1 MHRSDTTPPSEF
13 LDKMRGLL
21 GNEFPQFAQS
31 FGLPSRIGL
40 RVNTLK
46 VSAEDFSSKQLFAL
60 SPIGNHE
67 PAGFFVTDID
77 AQPGKHPYHAAGL
90 YYLQE
95 PAAMVVGSLVAP
107 QAGDWVL
114 DLAAA
119 PGGKT
124 THLASLLGDTGL
136 LVANDVHQGRARIL
150 AQNLERWGTKNTLI
164 TNATAEQLA
173 NGFGALFDRVLVDA
187 PCSGEGMFRRI
198 GSFEWSEEMVLACS
212 RRQHTILDEAARLVR
227 PGGLLVY
234 ATCTFSPEEN
244 EGVIGRFL
252 ANHPNFSLEAAPIA
266 VAGKVAGRP
275 FWTNLND
282 KLSPDRRG
290 SLAKTLRLWPHHFPG
305 EGQFVALLRRQPDE
319 TTTDYDLFVPQASPE
334 ARRLWRGFAD
344 ACLRVDWDERR
355 LHEANGR
362 LYFIPPDAPATHS
375 LRLVRYGLLLGEL
388 RRNYFR
394 PAHTLAL
401 ALQPNE
407 AQKTAD
413 FAVGSPELARYLAG
427 QDLAVET
434 EAGWILIMVDGFGIG
449 WGKGGNGRLK
459 NHYPKGLRQ
468 HS

>member
-1 MHRSDTTPPSEF
+1 MQ
-13 LDKMRGLL
+13 GLL
-21 GNEFPQFAQS
+21 GDEFPQFAQS
-31 FGLPSRIGL
+31 FGVPSHIAL

-60 SPIGNHE
+60 SPVGDYE
-67 PAGFFVTDID
+67 PAGFFVSDPTS
-77 AQPGKHPYHAAGL
+77 QPGKHPYHAAGL

-107 QAGDWVL
+107 QKGDWVL

-119 PGGKT
+119 PGGKA
-124 THLASLLGDTGL
+124 THLASLLGGTGL

-173 NGFGALFDRVLVDA
+173 NSFGALFDRVLVDA

-212 RRQHTILDEAARLVR
+212 RRQGTILDEAARLVR

-252 ANHPNFSLEAAPIA
+252 ANHPHFSLEAPPIIVGGA
-266 VAGKVAGRP
+266 VAGRP
-275 FWTNLND
+275 FWTNSND
-282 KLSPDRRG
+282 NLTHTQRQ
-290 SLAKTLRLWPHHFPG
+290 SLTQTLRLWPHHFPG
-305 EGQFVALLRRQPDE
+305 EGQFVALLRRQPDHSVI
-319 TTTDYDLFVPQASPE
+319 DYDLFKPSATRE
-334 ARRLWRGFAD
+334 AHKLWQNFAD
-344 ACLRVDWDERR
+344 ENLHMDWNEERF
-355 LHEANGR
+355 HEANGR
-362 LYFIPPDAPATHS
+362 LYLIPPDAPATAS

-388 RRNYFR
+388 RRNHFR

-401 ALQPNE
+401 ALKPNE
-407 AQKTAD
+407 VKQATNFAAD
-413 FAVGSPELARYLAG
+413 DPDLARYLTG
-427 QDLAVET
+427 QDLRIET
-434 EAGWILIMVDGFGIG
+434 ARGWGLVMVDGFGIG

-468 HS
+468 QGIMQRL